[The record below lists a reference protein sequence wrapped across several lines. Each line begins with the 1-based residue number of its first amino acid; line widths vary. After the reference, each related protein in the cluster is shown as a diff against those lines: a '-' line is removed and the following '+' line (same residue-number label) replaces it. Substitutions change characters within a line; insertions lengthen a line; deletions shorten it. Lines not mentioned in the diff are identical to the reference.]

1 MEAQPA
7 ILDIQCVSRH
17 YGGVK
22 AVEKLDLQV
31 QKGQILGVIGPNG
44 AGKTTLFNLITGMDV
59 PSGGKI
65 RLALDTGLRA
75 NSRSANPNNT
85 WQEIQGQKPHTIS
98 RCGIARTFQNIRLF
112 GELSVLENIMLGTHY
127 QEGSAKN
134 RFFCGLLSLLH
145 HKKTETHQLEKSIKW
160 LEFFQLM
167 RYRSELASSLP
178 YGKQR
183 ELEIA
188 RALSTGPKLLFLDE
202 PAAGMNPSETGE
214 LMQNIRRINQLGIT
228 IVLIEHDMHLVM
240 KICEHIVVLDQGEKI
255 AEGAPEQIRQNP
267 RVISAYLGQDYGQD
281 AQHGS

>member
-1 MEAQPA
+1 MKAA
-7 ILDIQCVSRH
+7 ILDIQGVSRH

-22 AVEKLDLQV
+22 AVEKLNLQV

-59 PSGGKI
+59 PSAGKI
-65 RLALDTGLRA
+65 LLATDMAHSKTGETKA
-75 NSRSANPNNT
+75 
-85 WQEIQGQKPHTIS
+85 WQEIQGQKPHAIS

-127 QEGSAKN
+127 QEGKN
-134 RFFCGLLSLLH
+134 RFFCGIRSLLH
-145 HKKTETHQLEKSIKW
+145 HKKTEARQLKESIQW

-167 RYRSELASSLP
+167 RYRFELASSLP

-202 PAAGMNPSETGE
+202 PAAGMNPNETSE
-214 LMQNIRRINQLGIT
+214 LMQNIRRINHLGIT

-240 KICEHIVVLDQGEKI
+240 KICEHIIVLDQGEKI
-255 AEGAPEQIRQNP
+255 AEGPPEQIRQNP
-267 RVISAYLGQDYGQD
+267 RVISAYLGQDYAENQ
-281 AQHGS
+281 